1 MSQLDR
7 HGAIIIVAGERD
19 GRAGK
24 VHEGFRDIEAS
35 FICDCLQE
43 LVSAQ
48 VHLDDLTGGLRII
61 EDLEPGFESFAGDDG
76 HGFKTK
82 LMVA

>member
-7 HGAIIIVAGERD
+7 RGAVIVVAGECDSGAR
-19 GRAGK
+19 K
-24 VHEGFRDIEAS
+24 VHEGFRDVEAS
-35 FICDCLQE
+35 FVCDCLQE
-43 LVSAQ
+43 LVGAQ
-48 VHLDDLTGGLRII
+48 VRLDDLAGGMQII